1 VNGPSASFAARW
13 QHGHPL
19 ARCIVIAAV
28 LFVAAPLAGLLQRAL
43 SGNGEVWGHLFA
55 FVLPVAVTDTAMLL
69 CGLAVVSGV
78 VGVGTAF
85 LVASF
90 RFPGRAT
97 LAWLLTLPLA
107 FPAYIVAYVYVEVLG
122 AFGPVQS
129 ALRALFGFRLAS
141 DYWFPNVRSIGG
153 AVFVMGFV
161 LFPYVY
167 LAALVMFRS
176 QNYAL
181 AESARVVGASPWRV
195 ARDIILPL
203 ARPAI
208 AAGIVLVL
216 LEALNDIGASEY
228 LGVQTLTLSVFVTW
242 LNRGDLAGAAQI
254 ACMLLVVVAVFVWLE
269 RRGRDLRSFAGHS
282 QQADAHDGAVLH
294 GWRGWG
300 ATFACAVPVAFGFLI
315 PFAYLAQEAIVRS
328 LRNGVDADLLRHAAS
343 TFAYAAGAVLVTLA
357 LGFGASMAAR
367 LIARGWARV
376 CVSFAGLGYALPGTV
391 LALGLLM
398 PFALI
403 DDAFNAMARAA
414 GGRGVGLVVAGS
426 GAAIIIALSI
436 RFLAIATG
444 VAEAGLARIS
454 ADLDG
459 AARTAGASARTMIAT
474 IHLPLLRPAIAAAA
488 LIVFVD
494 SLKELSIA
502 LLLRPLNV
510 ETLSTYVYQF
520 AVRGIFEDAALAA
533 LLIVAIGIVPAMRT
547 VRFASPSA
555 F

>member
-1 VNGPSASFAARW
+1 MNGASAPFVAR
-13 QHGHPL
+13 P
-19 ARCIVIAAV
+19 IVIAAV
-28 LFVAAPLAGLLQRAL
+28 LFVATPLAGLLLRAL
-43 SGNGEVWGHLFA
+43 SGNGEVWGHLIA
-55 FVLPVAVTDTAMLL
+55 FVLPVAVVDTAMLL
-69 CGLAVVSGV
+69 CGLAIVSGV

-90 RFPGRAT
+90 RFPGRSI

-122 AFGPVQS
+122 SFGPVQS
-129 ALRALFGFRLAS
+129 ALRALFGFALAS
-141 DYWFPNVRSIGG
+141 EYWFPNVRSIGG
-153 AVFVMGFV
+153 AIFVMGFV

-195 ARDIILPL
+195 ARDIVLPL

-208 AAGIVLVL
+208 AAGIMLVL

-269 RRGRDLRSFAGHS
+269 RRGRGISRNMRSFAGHS
-282 QQADAHDGAVLH
+282 QQAGTHDGAVLE

-300 ATFACAVPVAFGFLI
+300 ATLACAVPVAFGFLI

-328 LRNGVDADLLRHAAS
+328 LRNGVDGDLLRHAAS
-343 TFAYAAGAVLVTLA
+343 SFVYAAGAVVLTLA
-357 LGFGASMAAR
+357 LGFGMSMAAR
-367 LIARGWARV
+367 LIARRWARV
-376 CVSFAGLGYALPGTV
+376 CVSFTSLGYALPGTV
-391 LALGLLM
+391 LALGLLT

-403 DDAFNAMARAA
+403 DDTFNAIARGL

-426 GAAIIIALSI
+426 GAAIVIAFSI

-444 VAEAGLARIS
+444 LAEAGLARIS

-459 AARTAGASARTMIAT
+459 AARTSGASAGTMIAT
-474 IHLPLLRPAIAAAA
+474 IHLPLLRPALAAAA

-547 VRFASPSA
+547 VRFAKSGPPGPS
-555 F
+555 

>member
-1 VNGPSASFAARW
+1 MNGTSAPFA
-13 QHGHPL
+13 
-19 ARCIVIAAV
+19 ARCIVIAAA

-43 SGNGEVWGHLFA
+43 SGNGEVWGHLIA
-55 FVLPVAVTDTAMLL
+55 FVLPVAVADTAMLL
-69 CGLAVVSGV
+69 CGLAVVCGV

-90 RFPGRAT
+90 RFPGRSM

-122 AFGPVQS
+122 AFGPVQG

-176 QNYAL
+176 QNHAL

-195 ARDIILPL
+195 ARDIVLPM

-208 AAGIVLVL
+208 AAGLMLVL

-242 LNRGDLAGAAQI
+242 LNRGDLGGAAQT
-254 ACMLLVVVAVFVWLE
+254 ACMLLIVVAVFVWLE
-269 RRGRDLRSFAGHS
+269 RRGRGIGRNMRSFAGHS
-282 QQADAHDGAVLH
+282 QQAGAHDGTLLC

-300 ATFACAVPVAFGFLI
+300 ATLACSVPVAFGFLI
-315 PFAYLAQEAIVRS
+315 PSAYLAQEAIVRS

-343 TFAYAAGAVLVTLA
+343 TFVYASGAVVVTLL

-367 LIARGWARV
+367 LIARGWARL

-391 LALGLLM
+391 LALGLLT
-398 PFALI
+398 PFALV
-403 DDAFNAMARAA
+403 DDAFNAVARVF

-426 GAAIIIALSI
+426 GAAIVIALSI
-436 RFLAIATG
+436 RFLPIVTG
-444 VAEAGLARIS
+444 LAEAGLARIS

-474 IHLPLLRPAIAAAA
+474 IHLPLLRPALAAAA

-547 VRFASPSA
+547 VRFARPGNRG
-555 F
+555 

>member
-1 VNGPSASFAARW
+1 MNGASASFAVR
-13 QHGHPL
+13 GF
-19 ARCIVIAAV
+19 VAAVV

-43 SGNGEVWGHLFA
+43 SGNGEVWGHLIA
-55 FVLPVAVTDTAMLL
+55 FVLPAALADTALL
-69 CGLAVVSGV
+69 LSGLAVVSGV

-90 RFPGRAT
+90 RFPGRST

-129 ALRALFGFRLAS
+129 ALRVAFGFKLAS

-176 QNYAL
+176 QNHAL
-181 AESARVVGASPWRV
+181 AESARVVGASQWQV
-195 ARDIILPL
+195 ARDIVLPL

-254 ACMLLVVVAVFVWLE
+254 SCMLLIVVAVFVWLE
-269 RRGRDLRSFAGHS
+269 RRSRGLGRNLRSFAGHS
-282 QQADAHDGAVLH
+282 QQAGAHEGMLLH
-294 GWRGWG
+294 GWRGW
-300 ATFACAVPVAFGFLI
+300 AAMLCCAVPVAFGFLI

-328 LRNGVDADLLRHAAS
+328 LRHGVDANLLPYAAS
-343 TFAYAAGAVLVTLA
+343 TFAYAAGAVVVTLL
-357 LGFGASMAAR
+357 LGFGASIASR
-367 LIARGWARV
+367 LIARAWARGSV
-376 CVSFAGLGYALPGTV
+376 MFAGLGYALPGTV
-391 LALGLLM
+391 LALGLLT

-403 DDAFNAMARAA
+403 DDAFNAVARGF

-426 GAAIIIALSI
+426 GAAIVIALSI

-444 VAEAGLARIS
+444 LAEAGLARIS
-454 ADLDG
+454 TDLDG
-459 AARTAGASARTMIAT
+459 AARTAGASARTMVAT
-474 IHLPLLRPAIAAAA
+474 IHLPLLRPALAAAA

-547 VRFASPSA
+547 VRFT
-555 F
+555 